1 MTYDNW
7 TIFGFM
13 GQTIFMS
20 RFLVQWL
27 SSEKQGRSVV
37 PLQFWYLSLCG
48 GAVLAIYAIQR
59 QDPVFISGQCL
70 GLIVYVRNLQ
80 LIRAERLR
88 NQQQTIAETSAP
100 DSATETPS

>member
-1 MTYDNW
+1 MTYDSW

-27 SSEKQGRSVV
+27 SSEKEGRSVV
-37 PLQFWYLSLCG
+37 PLAFWYLSLCG

-59 QDPVFISGQCL
+59 KDPVFIFGQGL

-88 NQQQTIAETSAP
+88 NRQQQTESASRNGT
-100 DSATETPS
+100 DS